1 MTLPEAPGRSRTAP
15 SSASLAAALALL
27 LALGAA
33 LGFGASW
40 VLGENPA
47 GQGAAAP
54 VAASSP
60 SLPVDPVPELLPDPT
75 TPALAPAIPLERQAV
90 GAGGFRMSVPVP
102 VGWSFSENSLNAWQW
117 RPPDQPDFGYVL
129 RVEQVPSNRGSI
141 GWTLDRRIDE
151 LREDESN
158 VDVLAETGDS
168 LHVSFVT
175 SHHLRHGFLRW
186 RDVTGSGNVQVEI
199 AVTGREE
206 DVPGMRDLIARV
218 AAGVK
223 PGDPTG

>member
-1 MTLPEAPGRSRTAP
+1 VTRPEAPRRGRTAT
-15 SSASLAAALALL
+15 STARLVAALAVL

-33 LGFGASW
+33 LGFGTSW

-60 SLPVDPVPELLPDPT
+60 SLPVDPVPELLPDPDV
-75 TPALAPAIPLERQAV
+75 PALAPSIPLERRTV

-102 VGWSFSENSLNAWQW
+102 QGWSFSEVSLNAWQW

-129 RVEQVPSNRGSI
+129 RVEQVLSNRRSVD
-141 GWTLDRRIDE
+141 WTLDRRIDE
-151 LREDESN
+151 LREDEGN
-158 VDVLAETGDS
+158 LHILTETADS
-168 LHVSFVT
+168 LHFSFVT
-175 SHHLRHGFLRW
+175 SNHLRHGFVRW
-186 RDVTGSGNVQVEI
+186 LDLSGSDNAQVEV
-199 AVTGREE
+199 AVTGRED

-218 AAGVK
+218 AAGVER
-223 PGDPTG
+223 GDAAG

>member
-1 MTLPEAPGRSRTAP
+1 MTLSAAPGRARTAP
-15 SSASLAAALALL
+15 STPRLAAVLALL

-33 LGFGASW
+33 LGFGTSW

-60 SLPVDPVPELLPDPT
+60 SLPVDPVPELLPDPAI
-75 TPALAPAIPLERQAV
+75 PALAPAIPLERQTV

-102 VGWSFSENSLNAWQW
+102 QGWSFSENSLNEWQW

-129 RVEQVPSNRGSI
+129 RVEQVLSNRRSI
-141 GWTLDRRIDE
+141 DWTLDRRIDE

-158 VDVLAETGDS
+158 FDVLGETGDS
-168 LHVSFVT
+168 LHFSFVT
-175 SHHLRHGFLRW
+175 SNHLRHGFLRW
-186 RDVTGSGNVQVEI
+186 LDLTGSDNAQVEI
-199 AVTGREE
+199 AVTGREH

-218 AAGVK
+218 AAGVEL
-223 PGDPTG
+223 GDPGG